1 MNRTIKILKAAQE
14 KNVYRQLEYDKPSTT
29 TVNQMVKNNSENNV
43 YRQLEYD
50 KPSSTTFSQMVKN
63 HSEEKVRA
71 WLTSEKNIHNS
82 MEQDNEFNILDL
94 TDADIVML
102 DSTPEKFHE
111 SAYNPDVLIE
121 VPYNI
126 VIQDIENVDQTP
138 VISTNNSVIDIS
150 LQNVVEDYTNKW
162 KHIRDSHNRCKRKL
176 STGSASSAKKHWPS
190 ADRVSFLNSVVNA
203 RSSESNM
210 GSQSEEGITQN
221 LHIGRDSVVSPV
233 QDGNCLGLHLQRNK

>member
-1 MNRTIKILKAAQE
+1 MVKNHSE
-14 KNVYRQLEYDKPSTT
+14 KNEYKQLEYDKPSTT
-29 TVNQMVKNNSENNV
+29 VSKMIINN
-43 YRQLEYD
+43 
-50 KPSSTTFSQMVKN
+50 
-63 HSEEKVRA
+63 SEEKVRA

-150 LQNVVEDYTNKW
+150 LQNVGINYFEPLVEPVSVQSTPEKMSMLSSNPELLKL
-162 KHIRDSHNRCKRKL
+162 ILSGLALMSITFQQSLLSGKRVDDK
-176 STGSASSAKKHWPS
+176 AN
-190 ADRVSFLNSVVNA
+190 VF
-203 RSSESNM
+203 
-210 GSQSEEGITQN
+210 
-221 LHIGRDSVVSPV
+221 
-233 QDGNCLGLHLQRNK
+233 

>member
-1 MNRTIKILKAAQE
+1 MPQITMTSGTFPIAKLSGLVLRFLGTPITYVVK
-14 KNVYRQLEYDKPSTT
+14 KNVYRQLEYDKPSSTT
-29 TVNQMVKNNSENNV
+29 FSQMVKNHSEKNV
-43 YRQLEYD
+43 YKQVEYD

-150 LQNVVEDYTNKW
+150 LQNIEFR
-162 KHIRDSHNRCKRKL
+162 I
-176 STGSASSAKKHWPS
+176 
-190 ADRVSFLNSVVNA
+190 
-203 RSSESNM
+203 
-210 GSQSEEGITQN
+210 
-221 LHIGRDSVVSPV
+221 
-233 QDGNCLGLHLQRNK
+233 QDGHCAHNV